1 MRLEQLA
8 AHTGQLTVTL
18 TAPGDDVPGVRDA
31 LATTVGNL
39 LRRAVAE
46 VLDLPDLSREER
58 SWWQETL
65 EAAAGE
71 ADRVPA
77 RHGLWLA
84 VSEDLGIV
92 SVPLSPGVR
101 VTEQVAL
108 DHRVGL
114 VRPLLEH
121 EQQPRELLVLT
132 LAGDESDLA
141 VLELETRA
149 LTPVGE
155 PFPLTYAGDGG
166 RQGREAGSRQRDERR
181 RHHWRRLAEAAHRE
195 IVARD
200 LPVVVVGV
208 DRNLGFLSEVS
219 SWPDELAVPVVVAP
233 DRFDTQELI
242 DRVIAAADEHRQR
255 RVEDARQLVAARR
268 GAGRVAEGLT
278 DLYAAAVAG
287 RIELLVL
294 VAGPPVS
301 GFLTA
306 SGHLVR
312 EDPGDATPV
321 PDVHALGL
329 AEAVLRGARVV
340 LAPQDTT
347 LDAPVATLRW

>member
-1 MRLEQLA
+1 MRLEELA

-18 TAPGDDVPGVRDA
+18 TAPGDDVPGVREA

-39 LRRAVAE
+39 ARQAAE
-46 VLDLPDLSREER
+46 EIAALPDLDRDER
-58 SWWQETL
+58 NWWSQTL
-65 EAAAGE
+65 AGVSAHAE
-71 ADRVPA
+71 QVPA

-84 VSEDLGIV
+84 VSQDLGV
-92 SVPLSPGVR
+92 VAVPLSPGVR
-101 VTEQVAL
+101 VTEQVGV

-132 LAGDESDLA
+132 LAGDASDLA

-149 LTPVGE
+149 LTPVGA
-155 PFPLTYAGDGG
+155 PFPLTYAGDDG

-181 RHHWRRLAEAAHRE
+181 RHHWRRLAEAAHQQ

-219 SWPDELAVPVVVAP
+219 AWPDELSVPVVMAP
-233 DRFDTQELI
+233 DRFDREELI

-255 RVEDARQLVAARR
+255 RIDDARRLVEARR

-287 RIELLVL
+287 RIELLIL

-301 GFLTA
+301 GFLTD

-312 EDPGDATPV
+312 EDPGGATPV

-329 AEAVLRGARVV
+329 SEAVLRGARVV
-340 LAPQDTT
+340 LAPADT
-347 LDAPVATLRW
+347 LEAPLATLRW